1 MSVWVLIGVDFT
13 SFTRTPV
20 TGVGSTVYQ
29 CECSSEW
36 ILPLLQVHQWL
47 VLGQQYVS
55 VSAHWSGF
63 YLFHKDTSDWC
74 WVNSM
79 SVWVLIGVD
88 FTSFTRTPVTGVG
101 STVCQCE
108 CSSEWILPLSQGH
121 QWLVSGQQYV
131 SVSAHRSGLYLFH
144 KDTSDWCWVN
154 SLSVWVVIWVDFTS
168 FTRTPAIAVRPFMA
182 ARWRGAQFSIP
193 PVMEAKRLLRPINTS
208 TTLHKLASQ
217 L

>member
-1 MSVWVLIGVDFT
+1 MWYRTGKYTVCRSIHASFSPKVLHAGAVKGLKKCQQMLLYQWYVSVSDHLHGPHHFHKK
-13 SFTRTPV
+13 TPV
-20 TGVGSTVYQ
+20 TG
-29 CECSSEW
+29 
-36 ILPLLQVHQWL
+36 
-47 VLGQQYVS
+47 
-55 VSAHWSGF
+55 A
-63 YLFHKDTSDWC
+63 
-74 WVNSM
+74 
-79 SVWVLIGVD
+79 
-88 FTSFTRTPVTGVG
+88 G

-131 SVSAHRSGLYLFH
+131 SVSGHRSGLYLFH